1 MPYDKAAAAA
11 KHQKHENDFGSTTVQ
26 VALLSARIN
35 SLTDHFR
42 VHAKDHH
49 GRLGLLRMV
58 GKRRRLLEYL
68 KRSDLAGY
76 RQLIDELGL
85 RHEADGNRQ
94 TGIGNRDLRL
104 PIPGSRYPPT

>member
-35 SLTDHFR
+35 SLTEHFR

-85 RHEADGNRQ
+85 RH
-94 TGIGNRDLRL
+94 
-104 PIPGSRYPPT
+104 